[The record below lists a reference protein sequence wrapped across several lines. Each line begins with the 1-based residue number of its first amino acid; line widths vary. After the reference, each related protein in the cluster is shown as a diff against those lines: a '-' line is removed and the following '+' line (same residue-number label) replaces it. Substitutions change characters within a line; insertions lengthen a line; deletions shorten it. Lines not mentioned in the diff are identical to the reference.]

1 MDAEAQDAMQTMTVI
16 ERHPLEADA
25 RARAASLVTQGIGA
39 AVDHRPDESP
49 EGAYAVTVLPND
61 ALRARQILG
70 VEPPPPDEDEW
81 DEEELIHS
89 SRPWLIPALV
99 LAAVFVVVPLAA
111 FYITYKLQGG

>member
-1 MDAEAQDAMQTMTVI
+1 MEAGAQDGTQAMTVI

-25 RARAASLVTQGIGA
+25 RARAATLVTHGIGA
-39 AVDHRPDESP
+39 AVDHPDDASP

-70 VEPPPPDEDEW
+70 VEPPPD
-81 DEEELIHS
+81 DEEDWDADELVRS
-89 SRPWLIPALV
+89 SRPWLIPVLV

-111 FYITYKLQGG
+111 FFITYKLQGG